1 MRSDHT
7 PVVRTLSGSPYRS
20 FSEFFTKNGT
30 AAQSFLINPARRTTI
45 IGAQGTRLTFFPF
58 SLCDVFGNPVQ
69 EEVEIKLIEIFSR
82 PMMLC
87 SGKVSTSQDRFLE
100 TAGLIFLQGVQNL
113 LPLELSRPVAVELP
127 VAPTLRNP
135 LGMRLFAGSTSTT
148 RPFSAEKV
156 FDWKP
161 VANQDVRVRKI
172 GDRKH
177 FTFELDHFN
186 WFSCSYLF
194 AKRSHRTMVS
204 ARMIS
209 PVNNPD
215 DQVALLAFKEVNAVG
230 RMYLS
235 GNKFTLFN
243 VPANMPASLVIMGL
257 KGGQLFYGQSDL
269 EKTSSQ
275 LVRVHM
281 EAISEPE
288 LVEALVQL

>member
-20 FSEFFTKNGT
+20 FGEFFTKNGT
-30 AAQSFLINPARRTTI
+30 AAQSFLINPSRRTTI
-45 IGAQGTRLTFFPF
+45 IGAQGTRLTFFPLSF
-58 SLCDVFGNPVQ
+58 CDVSGNPVQ

-82 PMMLC
+82 PMVVC
-87 SGKVSTSQDRFLE
+87 SGKASTSQDRFLE
-100 TAGLIFLQGVQNL
+100 TAGLIYLQGSQNL

-127 VAPTLRNP
+127 VATSLRNP
-135 LGMRLFAGSTSTT
+135 LGMRLYAGSTSTT

-161 VANQDVRVRKI
+161 VENQDVRVRKI

-194 AKRSHRTMVS
+194 AKRANRTMVS

-209 PVNNPD
+209 PVRKLD
-215 DQVALLAFKEVNAVG
+215 DQVALLVFKEVNAVG

-243 VPANMPASLVIMGL
+243 VPANMPASVVVMGL
-257 KGGQLFYGQSDL
+257 EGGTLYYGRNDL

-275 LVRVHM
+275 LVHVPM
-281 EAISEPE
+281 DPISEPD
-288 LVEALVQL
+288 LVAALLDL